1 MLCSSCHH
9 MIHREGWQILPSPND
24 VWFIPPPHIDPA
36 QVPRLGGRARFEL
49 REDRAA

>member
-1 MLCSSCHH
+1 
-9 MIHREGWQILPSPND
+9 MIHREGWSIHASPNE
-24 VWFIPPPHIDPA
+24 VWFIPPPHMVPE

>member
-1 MLCSSCHH
+1 MRRSFCHH
-9 MIHREGWQILPSPND
+9 MTHREGWKILASPND

-49 REDRAA
+49 GEEVAA